1 VAAEQANVETG
12 SLRNAIRWGLLL
24 AAIGTVGFRLPRLVS
39 EFRQW
44 RETLRLGDA
53 SGAERWHTV
62 LTVDLV
68 GALVVL
74 AIGVGVFYVL
84 RPRTR
89 AAR

>member
-1 VAAEQANVETG
+1 MVAEG
-12 SLRNAIRWGLLL
+12 SADPGALRNAIRWGLLL
-24 AAIGTVGFRLPRLVS
+24 AAIGTVGFRIPRLVN

-44 RETLRLGDA
+44 REALRFGDR
-53 SGAERWHTV
+53 SGAEGWHTM

-74 AIGVGVFYVL
+74 AIGIGVFWAL
-84 RPRTR
+84 RPRTK

>member
-1 VAAEQANVETG
+1 MVAETSADPG
-12 SLRNAIRWGLLL
+12 ALRNAIRWGLLL
-24 AAIGTVGFRLPRLVS
+24 AAIGTVGFRIPRLVN

-44 RETLRLGDA
+44 REALRFGDR
-53 SGAERWHTV
+53 SGAEGWHTM

-74 AIGVGVFYVL
+74 AIGIGVFWAL
-84 RPRTR
+84 RPRTK

>member
-1 VAAEQANVETG
+1 MVAEG
-12 SLRNAIRWGLLL
+12 SADPGALRNAIRWGLLL
-24 AAIGTVGFRLPRLVS
+24 AAIGTVGFRIPRLVN

-44 RETLRLGDA
+44 REALRFGDR
-53 SGAERWHTV
+53 SGAEGWHTM

-74 AIGVGVFYVL
+74 AIGIGVFWAL
-84 RPRTR
+84 RLRTK